1 MKNLH
6 GTLAVMI
13 VAGLFL
19 VGCAK
24 KDAVS
29 TKELEKAFEIKP
41 AASPATAKAN
51 LSRPQDPVRGYVEQA
66 VSAIKTNDYA
76 SGVVMLQTLRA
87 EPSLNAD
94 QLAVVQ
100 ETMAKIQSQ
109 LAERAERGDPYA
121 IRVMEQLRQTRR

>member
-1 MKNLH
+1 MKNLL
-6 GTLAVMI
+6 GTLTIMI
-13 VAGLFL
+13 VVGLSL

-24 KDAVS
+24 KNTVS
-29 TKELEKAFEIKP
+29 TKELEKAFEIQP
-41 AASPATAKAN
+41 AASPATARAN
-51 LSRPQDPVRGYVEQA
+51 PSQPQDPVRGYVEQA
-66 VSAIKTNDYA
+66 VSAIKTNDYV

-100 ETMAKIQSQ
+100 DTMGKIQSQ

-121 IRVMEQLRQTRR
+121 IRVMEQLRRRRP